1 LQVSNIGDISEV
13 HYTLGDGMPEFR
25 RITKR
30 DDPAQI
36 AALAARYEAFLAEA
50 LGIAQRSA
58 GSKPQLV
65 RDILATGTV
74 EGLAQPHNSR
84 IAALRYRAEKYK
96 RTWHS
101 LIPWESLED
110 EAPAERAEAILDMI
124 ETSIRMT
131 ETDSWPKPRG
141 AGKTTR
147 RKKRRR

>member
-1 LQVSNIGDISEV
+1 
-13 HYTLGDGMPEFR
+13 MPAFT

-36 AALAARYEAFLAEA
+36 AALAARYKAFLAEA
-50 LGIAQRSA
+50 LAIAQRA
-58 GSKPQLV
+58 AEAKPQLV
-65 RDILATGTV
+65 RDVLATGTV
-74 EGLAQPHNSR
+74 EGLAQPLDSR
-84 IAALRYRAEKYK
+84 VAALNYRAEKYK

-110 EAPAERAEAILDMI
+110 ETPPERAEAILDMI

-141 AGKTTR
+141 AGKTAKRNKR
-147 RKKRRR
+147 RK